1 MFPVVLPLVL
11 SVLLVGLTACIS
23 FGPPPPPGP
32 ASPRSGSSIVV
43 ASFNFPESEVL
54 AQLYGQTLAAN
65 GVPVQF
71 ELDLG
76 ARELVMPA
84 LIRGLVDVVPEYSG
98 AALEFLDGGSGLA
111 ESDVEATYAHLQDHL
126 ADVRL
131 TALAPSPAQDQN
143 AFAVSKDTAAQ
154 LGLKDIS
161 DLSAHADELV
171 LGGPPE
177 CPDRPLCLLGLE
189 RVYGLSFRDFVPLDT
204 AGTVASALADGAIDV
219 GVLFSTDGTIREQ
232 HLVALH
238 DDLAL
243 QPSENVVPVFRDA
256 VLEGLDPSIR
266 REIDRVSETMTTV
279 DLRLLNAR
287 IQFEGAT
294 AADVARDWLGEH
306 DLAVPGSTAA
316 G

>member
-1 MFPVVLPLVL
+1 M
-11 SVLLVGLTACIS
+11 LLVGLTACVT

-32 ASPRSGSSIVV
+32 ASPRSGSSVVV

-54 AQLYGQTLAAN
+54 AQLYGQTLAAH
-65 GVPVQF
+65 GVPVQY

-111 ESDVEATYAHLQDHL
+111 ESDLEGTYAHLQRYL
-126 ADVRL
+126 ADVRI

-143 AFAVSKDTAAQ
+143 AFAVTNDTAAR
-154 LGLKDIS
+154 LDLKEIS
-161 DLSAHADELV
+161 DLSGKADELA

-189 RVYGLSFRDFVPLDT
+189 RIYGVTFREFVPLDT
-204 AGTVASALADGAIDV
+204 AETVANALADGAIDV

-232 HLVALH
+232 RLVALR
-238 DDLAL
+238 DDQGL
-243 QPSENVVPVFRDA
+243 QPAENVVPVIRDA
-256 VLEGLDPSIR
+256 VLDGLGPGIR
-266 REIDRVSETMTTV
+266 REIDRVSGAMTTV

-287 IQFEGAT
+287 MQFEGAT
-294 AADVARDWLGEH
+294 PANVAKDWLIEH
-306 DLAVPGSTAA
+306 ELVIPDPTPA